1 MVHGFADGLVA
12 AGQQLPCIHV
22 EDGLEGRH
30 LIEIHQFPL
39 FRVGEQGDAVGMV
52 HQAGH
57 AVRLEVGQD
66 RDDDGLI
73 GIDGKVGEA
82 PAGAVAGAEADLVAL
97 LEPGLFEDD
106 METGDVG
113 RHLGIGEGFAADGV
127 EGRLVPVLARRVLQA
142 LEIVRII
149 AHISKFKYTS
159 ARRPRKISN
168 NLSYFLPLRRKI
180 RPMRRK
186 PIIALIYDFDGTL
199 SPGNMQEF
207 GFIQA
212 IHQTPEEFWTKS
224 DGIARGQ
231 DASNILAY
239 MKLMYDE
246 AKKNGIKLTR
256 SDFHRYGADIK
267 LFDGVRD
274 WFRNINEYGA
284 ARGVKI
290 EHYINS
296 SGLKEIIEGS
306 PIAREFK
313 HIFAGSFIY
322 DENGEAE
329 WPGIAVDFTAKTQF
343 LFKIQKGIFSSR
355 DARRV
360 NESMA
365 DENKRIPFSNMIYF
379 GDGETDVPSMKVVN
393 MFGGNAIAVF
403 NPAIPAKRAAAQKL
417 LRQGRANFITP
428 ANYSRD
434 SRTFRIVTTIIDKIK
449 VENELKL
456 LSRYK

>member
-1 MVHGFADGLVA
+1 
-12 AGQQLPCIHV
+12 
-22 EDGLEGRH
+22 
-30 LIEIHQFPL
+30 
-39 FRVGEQGDAVGMV
+39 
-52 HQAGH
+52 
-57 AVRLEVGQD
+57 
-66 RDDDGLI
+66 
-73 GIDGKVGEA
+73 
-82 PAGAVAGAEADLVAL
+82 
-97 LEPGLFEDD
+97 
-106 METGDVG
+106 
-113 RHLGIGEGFAADGV
+113 
-127 EGRLVPVLARRVLQA
+127 
-142 LEIVRII
+142 
-149 AHISKFKYTS
+149 
-159 ARRPRKISN
+159 
-168 NLSYFLPLRRKI
+168 
-180 RPMRRK
+180 MRRK

-274 WFRNINEYGA
+274 WFRNTNEYGA